1 MSTRVRRLIT
11 ALRRR
16 RPDMTRLRQR
26 AWVLRILASCLVHVA
41 AARLWRTAR
50 RLTRRP
56 RHRLS
61 ALRRFWTSP
70 DSLTV
75 VLLVRR
81 SPRFAVRIRCRT
93 LDPQFFKSGL
103 R

>member
-1 MSTRVRRLIT
+1 MSAHLLA
-11 ALRRR
+11 ALRRCL
-16 RPDMTRLRQR
+16 PDLTRLRQR
-26 AWVLRILASCLVHVA
+26 FWVLRILASCLVHVA
-41 AARLWRTAR
+41 AR
-50 RLTRRP
+50 RLTRAARRLMRGP
-56 RHRLS
+56 RRRLS
-61 ALRRFWTSP
+61 AIRRFWTSP

-81 SPRFAVRIRCRT
+81 SPRFAIRIRCRA

>member
-1 MSTRVRRLIT
+1 MSTRVRHLIT

-16 RPDMTRLRQR
+16 VPDLTRLRQR

-41 AARLWRTAR
+41 ADRLSRAAR
-50 RLTRRP
+50 RLTRRT

-61 ALRRFWTSP
+61 RFRRIWTSP
-70 DSLTV
+70 DNLAV
-75 VLLVRR
+75 VLLMTR
-81 SPRFAVRIRCRT
+81 SPRFAIRIRCRT
-93 LDPQFFKSGL
+93 LDPRFFKSGL